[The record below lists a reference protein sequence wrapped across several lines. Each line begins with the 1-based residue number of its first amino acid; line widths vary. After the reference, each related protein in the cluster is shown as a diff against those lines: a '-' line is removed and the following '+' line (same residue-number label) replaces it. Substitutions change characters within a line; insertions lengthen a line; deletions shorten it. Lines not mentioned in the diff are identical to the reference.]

1 MIDTVESKREEIN
14 AACLLRRVEMLELFG
29 SGSGS
34 SPSFDPVTSD
44 LDFLVRFQPMT
55 PIEHADCYFRL
66 LEDLEMLFARPVDL
80 VEVSPIRNPY
90 FLKAIASTRVV
101 LYAA

>member
-1 MIDTVESKREEIN
+1 
-14 AACLLRRVEMLELFG
+14 
-29 SGSGS
+29 
-34 SPSFDPVTSD
+34 
-44 LDFLVRFQPMT
+44 MT

-90 FLKAIASTRVV
+90 FLKAIESTRVV
-101 LYAA
+101 LYAG